1 MILLIR
7 RWGKPFPM
15 GSTIWNQMKVRVTI
29 GINHDTAQFA
39 AKSIRRWWTEMGQD
53 RFPRATRLL
62 ITADAGGSN
71 GWRTRL
77 WKVALQELANE
88 LEMNVTV

>member
-1 MILLIR
+1 MESNEG
-7 RWGKPFPM
+7 WV
-15 GSTIWNQMKVRVTI
+15 SI
-29 GINHDTAQFA
+29 GVNHDTAQFA
-39 AKSIRRWWTEMGQD
+39 ANSILRWWQQMGRH

-88 LEMNVTV
+88 IELN